1 LRRPWPSTRVSRL
14 IASTTLALA
23 VTALLA
29 LVQHARLLTT
39 LQAAAGDLLF
49 KTRAAAPA
57 RSTVI
62 VGIDQRSYQAL
73 LPEHGPLS
81 WWPRTLYARALD
93 ALASP
98 GPGVPDDGLGGR
110 APRVIA
116 FEIFFDGER
125 LEDAQLADAMRRAG
139 NVVTPV
145 VAQGAEDFDPAPGVA
160 QRFQVF
166 LRPSRIVRGA
176 AAGEGL
182 ANITAARDSVVRSVP
197 LLLRSGDETLPAM
210 ALTIAALYARRP
222 AVLDAPPRAGVV
234 HGSGRAI
241 PADENSTM
249 RINFLGPPS
258 RPAAPGPFTIVPFVD
273 VLEGRFDRALVRDR
287 IVLIGPTIRGVD
299 EHPTPTTSLSRMF
312 GVEVLANAVETI
324 VHQRFLVPAR
334 AAITVGLTALL
345 ALAAAALV
353 MTWSP
358 WTATAAVVLALA
370 AYFSLAAVVF
380 EVGTVLDLVH
390 PPAAL
395 LATFALTLAYRVVFV
410 EAEQRLVRQ
419 AMGRY
424 LSPAVG
430 RWVLADPRR
439 LALGGELRTMTVL
452 FSDVRQFT
460 TLAHTLPPDKLVAL
474 LNRYR
479 TVMTDVVFA
488 HDGVLAQYVGDAI
501 EAFWNAPMD
510 QADHARRACQAALD
524 MVGALGALRAEL
536 EALGWPNFDIGLGVN
551 TGAMIVGNMGS
562 QERLHYTAVG
572 DAVNVAARLEG
583 LTKEY
588 GVRVV
593 IGDDTRTAAGD
604 AFTYRF
610 LDLVAVVGRS
620 APLAVWELLES
631 PGRLPPH
638 ATTWLARYHEA
649 VALYRARR
657 WDEAAKLFADL
668 ERETPDDGPVALY
681 ARRIRE
687 ALRNPPPPDWDGV
700 HVAKTK

>member
-1 LRRPWPSTRVSRL
+1 MRRPRPSTRVSRL
-14 IASTTLALA
+14 LASAALALA
-23 VTALLA
+23 VTALFALA
-29 LVQHARLLTT
+29 QHARLLTT
-39 LQAAAGDLLF
+39 APVAASDLLF
-49 KTRAAAPA
+49 KTRAAQAA

-73 LPEHGPLS
+73 LPTHGPLS
-81 WWPRTLYARALD
+81 QWPRTLYARALD
-93 ALASP
+93 ALS
-98 GPGVPDDGLGGR
+98 VPDPGAADTPR
-110 APRVIA
+110 DHAPRVIA

-125 LEDAQLADAMRRAG
+125 PEDERLAAAVRRAG

-145 VAQGAEDFDPAPGVA
+145 VAQGAEHFDPIPGVA

-166 LRPSRIVRGA
+166 VRPSRIVREA

-182 ANITAARDSVVRSVP
+182 ANITAARDGVVRSVP
-197 LLLRSGDETLPAM
+197 LLLGAGDETLPAM

-222 AVLDAPPRAGVV
+222 AVLDGPPRAGAV
-234 HGSGRAI
+234 HGSGRVI
-241 PADENSTM
+241 PVDEGDTM

-258 RPAAPGPFTIVPFVD
+258 RSEAPGPFTVVPFVD

-299 EHPTPTTSLSRMF
+299 EHPTPTTAHSRMW

-324 VHQRFLVPAR
+324 VHQRFLVPAPPR
-334 AAITVGLTALL
+334 VTVALTAAL
-345 ALAAAALV
+345 ALVAAALV
-353 MTWSP
+353 AVWSP
-358 WTATAAVVLALA
+358 WAATAGVVLALA
-370 AYFSLAAVVF
+370 GYLSLAAVLF
-380 EVGTVLDLVH
+380 ESGTVLDLVY

-452 FSDVRQFT
+452 FSDVRSFT
-460 TLAHTLPPDKLVAL
+460 TLAHALPPDTLVAL

-501 EAFWNAPMD
+501 EAFWNAPID
-510 QADHARRACQAALD
+510 QDDHARRACQAALD
-524 MVGALGALRAEL
+524 MVSALEPLRAEFG
-536 EALGWPNFDIGLGVN
+536 ARGWPDLDIGVGVN
-551 TGAMIVGNMGS
+551 TGAMVVGNMGS

-572 DAVNVAARLEG
+572 DAVNLAARLEG

-588 GVRVV
+588 RVRVV
-593 IGDDTRTAAGD
+593 IGDDTRTAAGGGFD
-604 AFTYRF
+604 YRF
-610 LDLVAVVGRS
+610 LDVVAVRGRP
-620 APLAVWELLES
+620 APLAVWEPLRRPGTLE
-631 PGRLPPH
+631 PR
-638 ATTWLARYHEA
+638 AAARLARYHEG
-649 VALYRARR
+649 VELYRARR
-657 WDEAAKLFADL
+657 WGEAAKLFAHL
-668 ERETPDDGPVALY
+668 EREMPGDGPAALY
-681 ARRIRE
+681 ARRSRE
-687 ALRNPPPPDWDGV
+687 ALDDPPPPDWDGV
-700 HVAKTK
+700 YVARTK